1 MARRRPSPRGRAR
14 RVDGAGGG
22 RRPRRRSFSEGG
34 AVSLGAQLGAVAGP
48 IGASREASVAAQ
60 PSAAAPVFT
69 YSLSR
74 GLFAGVSLEGSSIN
88 ERNSVNERH
97 YQRVGVRASELL
109 QGLVPPRPAARGL
122 LSALDALDAADGA
135 VVSPQPAPPAY
146 SDNNPFS

>member
-1 MARRRPSPRGRAR
+1 MAI
-14 RVDGAGGG
+14 V
-22 RRPRRRSFSEGG
+22 E
-34 AVSLGAQLGAVAGP
+34 VLTWVTCM
-48 IGASREASVAAQ
+48 
-60 PSAAAPVFT
+60 AAAARLPGLPITTGKPGV
-69 YSLSR
+69 R

>member
-1 MARRRPSPRGRAR
+1 M
-14 RVDGAGGG
+14 
-22 RRPRRRSFSEGG
+22 
-34 AVSLGAQLGAVAGP
+34 
-48 IGASREASVAAQ
+48 AAQ

-109 QGLVPPRPAARGL
+109 QGLVPPRP
-122 LSALDALDAADGA
+122 
-135 VVSPQPAPPAY
+135 SPP
-146 SDNNPFS
+146 